1 MAARE
6 SRVDVLY
13 HQHKLRE
20 QRVNMVDNSMQYKLV
35 HMLILQC
42 LIEPDMNITCTKEMH
57 SVIENILADGNIESQ
72 LHYLEASAWQ
82 DEVMDQEDSEEDFEV
97 YPEKNRF
104 EHILPGKHV
113 SFIYLI
119 SSINTFTFT
128 TGKRLQC
135 EISL

>member
-6 SRVDVLY
+6 SKVDVLY

-57 SVIENILADGNIESQ
+57 SVVAKILADGNVKSQ
-72 LHYLEASAWQ
+72 LQYLETSAWQ
-82 DEVMDQEDSEEDFEV
+82 DEVMDSEESEEV
-97 YPEKNRF
+97 PNMYPEKNRF
-104 EHILPGKHV
+104 EHILPGK
-113 SFIYLI
+113 FILFI
-119 SSINTFTFT
+119 
-128 TGKRLQC
+128 KH
-135 EISL
+135 